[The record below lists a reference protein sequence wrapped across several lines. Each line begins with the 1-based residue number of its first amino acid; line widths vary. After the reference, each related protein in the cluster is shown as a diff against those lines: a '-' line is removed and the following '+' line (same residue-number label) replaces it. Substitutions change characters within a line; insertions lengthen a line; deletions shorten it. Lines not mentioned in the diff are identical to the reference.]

1 VSGLLEQNG
10 AVREPSEYAALTMER
25 AITGLDTNRSFLRD
39 AAVPYLQMKFYA
51 ASRIDSLT
59 DGVNREINAKL
70 DYARSPGSSVYNANL
85 FPACNSFYSYK
96 RIVNG
101 VEQVRVLAD
110 GVDGVIYDATAGGK
124 VSVFT
129 KGSGAGKARFAGVNT
144 ALYFADGVENKKWLQ
159 PAPWQANTALATTQ
173 YEVGSYVLDNETPT
187 PRLQYLGAAQVGTV
201 TNVTITAKAVDLAFS
216 GTNFNVLPGMTFKV
230 TGLTGAT
237 FLNGKLLI
245 AQSVTGTA
253 VVAFFDHVNYASTAD
268 TGTAVTTDA
277 GTLATTGATQPAW
290 ATSYG
295 ATTADGLSIWTNFG
309 NPLYNWTPQP
319 PLTPPSLAPIGD
331 SAAIFWQPFTSSTP
345 GSVLLDENGF
355 IQATPGEKTGG
366 ALPQFQSPYVTPSI
380 FQIGGNASSGVPPGN
395 VETFNGSLGNT
406 ADGAT
411 GWQGSF
417 WLGSFAAVTTYTS
430 PFSYTVN
437 IVVVLKGPQPWVAA
451 TLPVGVG
458 TSFGGGG
465 AAGGDVCVDSN
476 GNLQMVVGSS
486 GSGKTGSSAP
496 TWNTTYGGSTTDGG
510 LTWKNLGPYLA
521 IAFQGREYGYA
532 YHAIDGSWSTLS
544 PLSPSTNGLLEGA
557 TVGGVYSTDLQ
568 VDSVGIFHTA
578 DGESTPLLLAL
589 IPNNTAGGSW
599 TFNDEWNDEALD
611 AEIPGPQAE
620 ANNPPPVGATAPLF
634 HLDRLW
640 MIYENG
646 VIVSGGP
653 DTVTGNGNTAF
664 SPGSFFPIPEQPI
677 RLFPTVTSQ
686 GPGVLIFGRANRWI
700 ILGQGT
706 PSNPFQQAAQYGE
719 GGGILSYDAVC
730 KRGSTFYQFGDT
742 ALVGGNVVGKAVAL
756 DPATGETEFGFPIG
770 DQFQNVTTG
779 AGGKIPNAGVP
790 LGYLYNPAETFV
802 TYADLGSADTGIYV
816 SDGAVGWFRCSP
828 IASPESGF
836 LWSPRRV
843 IVGGTSAVQCIETQ
857 PGVQQL
863 LIGPSG
869 VVIGQCSV
877 SGNQMYWVSG
887 PQFNSGMV
895 GQTVTLT
902 TSTGS
907 TEVPV
912 SGFVSA
918 TQLTLGASLGAP
930 FTAQFSIPENGPILF
945 RDSTVN
951 GDWYGGAY
959 QAYPSYDVKGCIQ
972 LCLTGEVGEIA
983 HVHLVSAAV
992 GARPTVGLLFG
1003 EIAPTPAAP
1012 FAWYSRTD
1020 AEPPNLPQ
1028 AIASTTVYSDRY
1040 TMLQNGVAPKCLFF
1054 QLAMDYG
1061 TQNFPDET
1069 LMFSVY
1075 GAKYAERRQQ

>member
-1 VSGLLEQNG
+1 MAGLLEQNG

-124 VSVFT
+124 VAVFT

-201 TNVTITAKAVDLAFS
+201 TNVTLTAKAVNLAFS
-216 GTNFNVLPGMTFKV
+216 ATNFNVLPGMTFKV
-230 TGLTGAT
+230 TGLTGAA

-277 GTLATTGATQPAW
+277 GTLATTGATQPTW

-331 SAAIFWQPFTSSTP
+331 SAATFWQPFTEFFT
-345 GSVLLDENGF
+345 GQALLDENGF
-355 IQATPGEKTGG
+355 IQTCFSANTSGG
-366 ALPQFQSPYVTPSI
+366 ALPQFNSPAVRIAFLS
-380 FQIGGNASSGVPPGN
+380 IGGNATSGIPPAAIATDGII
-395 VETFNGSLGNT
+395 LGT
-406 ADGAT
+406 TTDGAIT
-411 GWQGSF
+411 WYGSF
-417 WLGSFAAVTTYTS
+417 WLGSFVANNVFTT
-430 PFSYTVN
+430 PFAYNTYV
-437 IVVVLKGPQPWVAA
+437 IVVQKGPQPWMATALVAN
-451 TLPVGVG
+451 VGSG
-458 TSFGGGG
+458 NS
-465 AAGGDVCVDSN
+465 GGDVCVDSN
-476 GNLQMVVGSS
+476 GNLQMVTAWS
-486 GSGKTGSSAP
+486 GSGLAVTGGSAP
-496 TWNTTYGGSTTDGG
+496 TWNTNYLGTTADGS

-544 PLSPSTNGLLEGA
+544 PLSASTNGLLEGA

-664 SPGSFFPIPEQPI
+664 SPGSFFPIPEQPV

-686 GPGVLIFGRANRWI
+686 GPGLLIFGRANRWI

-918 TQLTLGASLGAP
+918 TQLTLGASLGSP

>member
-1 VSGLLEQNG
+1 MAGLLEQNG

-59 DGVNREINAKL
+59 DGVNREINARL

-110 GVDGVIYDATAGGK
+110 GVDGVIYDATAGQK
-124 VSVFT
+124 TAIFT

-144 ALYFADGVENKKWLQ
+144 SLYFADGVENKKWLQ

-173 YEVGSYVLDNETPT
+173 YEVGSYILDNETPT

-201 TNVTITAKAVDLAFS
+201 TNVTVTSKAVNLAFS
-216 GTNFNVLPGMTFKV
+216 ATNFNVLPGMTFRV
-230 TGLTGAT
+230 TGLTAAS

-253 VVAFFDHVNYASTAD
+253 VVAFFDHVNYASASD
-268 TGTAVTTDA
+268 SGTAVTTDA
-277 GTLATTGATQPAW
+277 GTLATTGATQPTW

-319 PLTPPSLAPIGD
+319 PLQAPTIAD
-331 SAAIFWQPFTSSTP
+331 LNDALMTFWQPFDTVNARVP
-345 GSVLLDENGF
+345 NRVLDPNGF
-355 IQATPGEKTGG
+355 IQTAVLGGATGG
-366 ALPQFQSPYVTPSI
+366 SVPQFQSPYVTSA
-380 FQIGGNASSGVPPGN
+380 FLSVGGNASSGIPPAN
-395 VETFNGSLGNT
+395 IATSFPTLGMT
-406 ADGAT
+406 VDG
-411 GWQGSF
+411 GIIWLGSF
-417 WLGSFAAVTTYTS
+417 WLGSYVSSESFST
-430 PFSYTVN
+430 PFSYKVDTYVT
-437 IVVVLKGPQPWVAA
+437 LKGPQPWMASA
-451 TLPVGVG
+451 NPVFVG
-458 TSFGGGG
+458 NVLG
-465 AAGGDVCVDSN
+465 GGDVCVDSN
-476 GNLQMVVGSS
+476 GNLQMLEGGS
-486 GSGKTGSSAP
+486 GSTGGSAP
-496 TWNTTYGGSTTDGG
+496 LWNTGYGGTTTDSG
-510 LTWKNLGPYLA
+510 LTWRNLGPYLA
-521 IAFQGREYGYA
+521 IAFQGRQYGYA

-557 TVGGVYSTDLQ
+557 TVGGVYSTELQ

-640 MIYENG
+640 MIYQNG

-677 RLFPTVTSQ
+677 RLFPTVTSL
-686 GPGVLIFGRANRWI
+686 GPGLLIYGRANRWI

-779 AGGKIPNAGVP
+779 AGGKIPNTGVP

-843 IVGGTSAVQCIETQ
+843 IVAGTSAVQCIETQ

-869 VVIGQCSV
+869 VVIGQCNV
-877 SGNQMYWVSG
+877 SGNQMTWVSG

-918 TQLTLGASLGAP
+918 TELTLGASLGPP

-992 GARPTVGLLFG
+992 GARPMVGLLLG
-1003 EIAPTPAAP
+1003 EIAPTSAAP

-1020 AEPPNLPQ
+1020 SEPPNLP
-1028 AIASTTVYSDRY
+1028 ASIASTTVYSDRY
-1040 TMLQNGVAPKCLFF
+1040 TMLQNGVTPKCLFF